1 MNECGSP
8 TVNQDWLPG
17 CPPPEWEPLGVIQE
31 IQGPVIDVVCSRLP
45 PLHRAIYVCLNG
57 EHYTFEV
64 HRHLDEQRVR
74 AIALHRTSGLKR
86 QMTVFDGGVGLQIP
100 VTPDCL
106 GRLLDMFGR
115 PLDGGPPLIAESFRP
130 IVAPPVSLSEAA
142 GVGGVLPTGIKV
154 IDLLCPFVRGGKT
167 GLFGG
172 AGVGKTVLIMEF
184 MKDRKSVV

>member
-130 IVAPPVSLSEAA
+130 IVAPPVSLSGRLAWAVCCRRGSRSSICCVRSFAEARPDCSA
-142 GVGGVLPTGIKV
+142 VP
-154 IDLLCPFVRGGKT
+154 
-167 GLFGG
+167 GL
-172 AGVGKTVLIMEF
+172 A
-184 MKDRKSVV
+184 RRY